1 MVTQT
6 KLSVRVKIR
15 SVRLQKVQM
24 SLLVSHQLDCGVALD
39 RYNLKAISYYLMI
52 LRSKLLVWGT

>member
-1 MVTQT
+1 
-6 KLSVRVKIR
+6 
-15 SVRLQKVQM
+15 M

-39 RYNLKAISYYLMI
+39 RCNLKAISYYLMI